1 MIEIKDLR
9 KSYGERVV
17 LDGLDLTVQDGSTV
31 ALIGSSGSG
40 KSTLLRIL
48 NLLERPD
55 SGTVSIEGTS
65 FSSDR
70 IGKDTIKQIR
80 EKSTMVFQR
89 FNLFANKTAIQN
101 VAEALIIVH
110 GMAKDK
116 ALEKAREQL
125 NNVGM
130 LKWADNYPSQLS
142 GGQQQRVAIARA
154 LAVDPEVI
162 LFDEPTSA
170 LDPELVGEV
179 LNIIQQLTGTGR
191 TILIVTHEMAF
202 ARDVADEIVFLD
214 KGRIIEKGNLKE
226 FFDHPQT
233 ERARQFLS
241 RFQYEFKGLS
251 KK

>member
-130 LKWADNYPSQLS
+130 LKWAAIILLSYLEDNSNVLPLHAHWLLTQK
-142 GGQQQRVAIARA
+142 
-154 LAVDPEVI
+154 
-162 LFDEPTSA
+162 LFCSMSLHPRW
-170 LDPELVGEV
+170 
-179 LNIIQQLTGTGR
+179 IQNL
-191 TILIVTHEMAF
+191 L
-202 ARDVADEIVFLD
+202 
-214 KGRIIEKGNLKE
+214 EKC
-226 FFDHPQT
+226 
-233 ERARQFLS
+233 
-241 RFQYEFKGLS
+241 
-251 KK
+251 

>member
-125 NNVGM
+125 NNAGM

-154 LAVDPEVI
+154 LAVGPEVI

-170 LDPELVGEV
+170 LDPE
-179 LNIIQQLTGTGR
+179 
-191 TILIVTHEMAF
+191 
-202 ARDVADEIVFLD
+202 
-214 KGRIIEKGNLKE
+214 KC
-226 FFDHPQT
+226 
-233 ERARQFLS
+233 
-241 RFQYEFKGLS
+241 
-251 KK
+251 